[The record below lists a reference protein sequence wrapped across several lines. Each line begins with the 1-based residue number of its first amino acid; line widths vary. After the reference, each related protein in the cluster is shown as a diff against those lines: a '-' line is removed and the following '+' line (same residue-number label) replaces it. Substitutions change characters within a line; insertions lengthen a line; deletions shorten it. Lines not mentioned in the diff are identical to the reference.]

1 MSAGS
6 AERTG
11 RAAPRREMVL
21 LLVLGAA
28 GAGLALLAL
37 RQGWA
42 QVRTHAPSP
51 LPDSVTTETGQAL
64 VPAAGALALA
74 ALAGLAAVLATRGV
88 LRRIAGVVLA
98 GFGVG
103 IAVTVSAG
111 ISAASVLATASA
123 SAQARIRRRVRLG
136 RRQHDLRHRGRG
148 RRGGVTAVRVPRPR
162 GVRELSLARG
172 CPGGRAR
179 RDRGRGRGD
188 LAGAATAGDVRAVRG
203 AGAAPSR
210 GRRACSGG
218 ASRRARSAAPRF
230 GLDVGVAEPR
240 RGPHGRRSQLGRGR
254 GAARAGRGGRRRW
267 VTRPGPRVP
276 GAEAGAVRHGGDG
289 LATIVGARHPTRG
302 GSRTA

>member
-6 AERTG
+6 TERSG
-11 RAAPRREMVL
+11 RATARRELVL

-28 GAGLALLAL
+28 GAGLTLLAL

-123 SAQARIRRRVRLG
+123 SAQ
-136 RRQHDLRHRGRG
+136 
-148 RRGGVTAVRVPRPR
+148 GGSAAGSGSDVGSTTSGTGGAGGAAGSPLSGFPAHVVFASFPWRAVALVGALAVIAAGAVVTW
-162 GVRELSLARG
+162 
-172 CPGGRAR
+172 RAR
-179 RDRGRGRGD
+179 QLPVMSGRYEAPERPPAAA
-188 LAGAATAGDVRAVRG
+188 AGPAPAVP
-203 AGAAPSR
+203 A
-210 GRRACSGG
+210 
-218 ASRRARSAAPRF
+218 
-230 GLDVGVAEPR
+230 
-240 RGPHGRRSQLGRGR
+240 
-254 GAARAGRGGRRRW
+254 AGRGQQ
-267 VTRPGPRVP
+267 RPDSALMWESLSRGEDPTGGGP
-276 GAEAGAVRHGGDG
+276 
-289 LATIVGARHPTRG
+289 
-302 GSRTA
+302 S